1 MKNRFLLFV
10 AILSL
15 FVFSSCSSMYIPSMG
30 NAPLLSEQGDIQA
43 EVSLSTNAVQL
54 CGAYAF
60 SDHWAGMADV
70 NISYGNFTNFYDI
83 YTSKDED
90 STTLELSHWGKF
102 NNRHY
107 EVGVGYYNMCNSE
120 HFKLEAFGGL
130 GYCHAKDENDFKTD
144 ILEKYDSQYIMTF
157 AQINTGFASKYC
169 DFGVAFRVAP
179 TFHTLKW
186 ESINYDDAL
195 LHTKGTENF
204 TLWHLEPLVF
214 LRLGAGPVKAVAKAG
229 CSFPYSTNSYDTAN
243 DNVPNS
249 MYTKCTLIHCSIG
262 ACLQLGK

>member
-1 MKNRFLLFV
+1 MKIRLVQIVSIMSVFV
-10 AILSL
+10 L
-15 FVFSSCSSMYIPSMG
+15 SSCSSMYIPSMG
-30 NAPLLSEQGDIQA
+30 NAPLLEEQGEIQA
-43 EVSLSTNAVQL
+43 DVSLTTNAVQIG
-54 CGAYAF
+54 GAYAF
-60 SDHWAGMADV
+60 TDHWAGLAGV

-90 STTLELSHWGKF
+90 STTLELSRWGKF

-130 GYCHAKDENDFKTD
+130 GYSHAKDENDFKTD
-144 ILEKYDSQYIMTF
+144 VLEKYDSQYLLTF
-157 AQINTGFASKYC
+157 VQLNTGFSSKYC

-179 TFHTLKW
+179 TFHTLQW
-186 ESINYDDAL
+186 ETIHDDASL
-195 LHTKGTENF
+195 NAKGTEHF
-204 TLWHLEPLVF
+204 TIFHLEPLVF
-214 LRLGAGPVKAVAKAG
+214 LRLGAGPIKAVAKVG
-229 CSFPYSTNSYDTAN
+229 CSLPYSTDSYDTAN
-243 DNVPNS
+243 DNVPTS